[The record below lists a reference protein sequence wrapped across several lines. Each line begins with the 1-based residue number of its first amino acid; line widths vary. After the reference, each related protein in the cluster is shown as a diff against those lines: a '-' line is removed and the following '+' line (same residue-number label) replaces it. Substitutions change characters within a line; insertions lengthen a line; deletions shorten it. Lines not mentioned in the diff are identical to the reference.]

1 MDLPIIA
8 HVYPLTGISA
18 KPFPCA
24 GIGPSQT
31 DGLVNRKRGLETR
44 YQHLYLKKSMIVT
57 DSVERGEDASRTLWV
72 AES

>member
-18 KPFPCA
+18 KPFPYA

-44 YQHLYLKKSMIVT
+44 YQHLYLKINDCDGLGGT
-57 DSVERGEDASRTLWV
+57 RGRCQ
-72 AES
+72 